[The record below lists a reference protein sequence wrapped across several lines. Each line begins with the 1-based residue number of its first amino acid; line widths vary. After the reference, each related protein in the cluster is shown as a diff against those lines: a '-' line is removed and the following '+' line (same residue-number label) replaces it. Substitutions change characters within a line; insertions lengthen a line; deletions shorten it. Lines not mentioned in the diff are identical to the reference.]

1 MRWKRNSVLMAVIG
15 LIALLAGCGKIV
27 DEASDALQQTASRIT
42 STVQTQNLNP
52 FASYTSANL
61 SALVPSSVRVSSSLG
76 ASATSNAAYLDLY
89 NQLVHG
95 LKNNFSFT
103 IVRTYKVTYSIP
115 GYSQPLTALVAVPM
129 DLNPLNRLSL
139 PMISLQHPTQV
150 LRSQSPSKVSVFED
164 EELTVPY
171 GTMLAAMGYIVVM
184 ADYPGMGTTT
194 ISIPTAWPPWPN
206 RSPA

>member
-1 MRWKRNSVLMAVIG
+1 MAP
-15 LIALLAGCGKIV
+15 L
-27 DEASDALQQTASRIT
+27 
-42 STVQTQNLNP
+42 P
-52 FASYTSANL
+52 
-61 SALVPSSVRVSSSLG
+61 
-76 ASATSNAAYLDLY
+76 TSNAAYLDLY

-95 LKNNFSFT
+95 LKSNFSFT

-115 GYSQPLTALVAVPM
+115 GYSQPLTGLVAVPM

-184 ADYPGMGTTT
+184 ADYPGMGDNYDIHPYCMATLAKSVTGL
-194 ISIPTAWPPWPN
+194 IERRPDGNQAWSSRAVWN
-206 RSPA
+206 GKLFLIGFSEGLRQRRYSQGHPAESSGV